1 MSRKRPVL
9 VGSIACL
16 AILAGTVAAQGAASS
31 PAPATAPH
39 TIVINLVERPGPM
52 AFAFEPATFSARHG
66 DTLRFV
72 QAASAMHNVHFKTQA
87 KGAHLG
93 AAAMSQYL
101 TTKGQ
106 AYTLVVDSRFTDGT
120 YEIVCDPHE
129 TIGMHAFLTVTGA
142 GTAVAASK
150 P

>member
-1 MSRKRPVL
+1 MSKTRITVL
-9 VGSIACL
+9 GSAVAL
-16 AILAGTVAAQGAASS
+16 FAVAAIAGAQQPAAASGL
-31 PAPATAPH
+31 H
-39 TIVINLVERPGPM
+39 TIVINLVEQPGPKP
-52 AFAFEPATFSARHG
+52 FAFEPATFTAHHG

-72 QAASAMHNVHFKTQA
+72 QQANTMHNVHFKTEP
-87 KGAHLG
+87 KGAKLGG
-93 AAAMSQYL
+93 AAISQYL

-129 TIGMHAFLTVTGA
+129 MVGMHAMLTVVGPT
-142 GTAVAASK
+142 TVAANK